1 MSVKIFYF
9 SGTGNSF
16 YVAKMLA
23 NHFLQNTVE
32 SIAEYRNEPELVV
45 NDEEIVIISPIYFY
59 GIPHIV
65 KDFLEHLKLTNVK
78 YLSFIF
84 TAEFPNGIAVKTLE
98 EICKRK
104 KLAINSSFY
113 LKMPT
118 NYVINSKMLESDA
131 IEAVLNKANK
141 KLNRIINMIE
151 TKKNYIEKDS
161 KIYSILVNAE
171 KAYSEWETAFP
182 EFDSRFIASGN
193 CNRCKLCEK
202 HCPVGNIVVQEKPIW
217 NGGCEACLKCINICP
232 RQAIQFDNR
241 TEGRNRYFNPKIKV
255 NEFI

>member
-1 MSVKIFYF
+1 MNVKIFYF

-23 NHFLQNTVE
+23 NHFLNNSVE
-32 SIAEYRNEPELVV
+32 SIAEYRNESKIVV
-45 NDEEIVIISPIYFY
+45 DDEEIVIISPIYFY

-65 KDFLEHLKLTNVK
+65 KEFLEHLNLTNVK

-84 TAEFPNGIAVKTLE
+84 TAEFPNGIAINSLK
-98 EICKRK
+98 EICNRK
-104 KLAINSSFY
+104 KLVINSCFY

-118 NYVINSKMLESDA
+118 NYIIKSKMLESDA
-131 IEAVLNKANK
+131 IETVLNKANK
-141 KLNRIINMIE
+141 KLIRIINMIE

-161 KIYSILVNAE
+161 IFYSILVNAE
-171 KAYSEWETAFP
+171 KEYSEWEKSFP
-182 EFDSRFIASGN
+182 EFDSRFMASGN

-202 HCPVGNIVVQEKPIW
+202 HCPVGNIIVQEEPIW
-217 NGGCEACLKCINICP
+217 NGLCEACLKCINICP
-232 RQAIQFDNR
+232 KQAIQYDNK
-241 TEGRNRYFNPKIKV
+241 TEGRLRYFNSKVKI

>member
-1 MSVKIFYF
+1 MKIFYF

-16 YVAKMLA
+16 YVAKILA
-23 NHFLQNTVE
+23 NHFLQSSVE
-32 SIAEYRNEPELVV
+32 SIAEYRNESEIVF

-65 KDFLEHLKLTNVK
+65 IDFLEHLKLTNVK

-84 TAEFPNGIAVKTLE
+84 TAEFPNGIAVDILNK
-98 EICKRK
+98 ICERK
-104 KLAINSSFY
+104 NLLINSCFY

-118 NYVINSKMLESDA
+118 NYIIKSKMLESDA
-131 IEAVLNKANK
+131 IETALNKANK
-141 KLNRIINMIE
+141 KLNKIIDIIKM
-151 TKKNYIEKDS
+151 KKNYVEKDS
-161 KIYSILVNAE
+161 KIYSIIVSAG
-171 KAYSEWETAFP
+171 KAYSEWEKAFP
-182 EFDSRFIASGN
+182 GFDSGFIALGN

-217 NGGCEACLKCINICP
+217 SGACEACLKCINICP
-232 RQAIQFDNR
+232 KQAIQYGKK
-241 TEGRNRYFNPKIKV
+241 TEGRLRYFNPKVKI

>member
-1 MSVKIFYF
+1 MKIFYF

-23 NHFLQNTVE
+23 NHFLNNSVE
-32 SIAEYRNEPELVV
+32 SIAEYRKEPELVV
-45 NDEEIVIISPIYFY
+45 NDEEIVITSPIYFY
-59 GIPHIV
+59 EIPHIV

-84 TAEFPNGIAVKTLE
+84 TAEFPNGIAVNTIK
-98 EICKRK
+98 EICRRK
-104 KLAINSSFY
+104 NLTINSCFY

-118 NYVINSKMLESDA
+118 NYVIKSKMMESDA
-131 IEAVLNKANK
+131 IETVLNKANK
-141 KLNRIINMIE
+141 KLNRIIDMIE

-161 KIYSILVNAE
+161 KIYSILVSAE
-171 KAYSEWETAFP
+171 KEYSEWEKAFP

-232 RQAIQFDNR
+232 RQAIQYDNR
-241 TEGRNRYFNPKIKV
+241 TEGGTFTLI
-255 NEFI
+255 

>member
-1 MSVKIFYF
+1 MKTFYF

-16 YVAKMLA
+16 YAAKMLA
-23 NHFLQNTVE
+23 NHFLNNSVE
-32 SIAEYRNEPELVV
+32 SIAEYRNESEIVV

-65 KDFLEHLKLTNVK
+65 KDFLEHLKLTNIK

-84 TAEFPNGIAVKTLE
+84 TAEFPKGIAINSLK

-104 KLAINSSFY
+104 KLVINSCFY
-113 LKMPT
+113 IKMPT
-118 NYVINSKMLESDA
+118 NYIIKSKMLESDA
-131 IEAVLNKANK
+131 IETVLNKANK

-171 KAYSEWETAFP
+171 NAYSEWEKAFP

-217 NGGCEACLKCINICP
+217 NGGCEACLKCINSCP
-232 RQAIQFDNR
+232 KQAIQYDNR
-241 TEGRNRYFNPKIKV
+241 TEGRNRYLNPKVKI
-255 NEFI
+255 NEFN